1 MFGYGCFHVDMS
13 EIGVLEKCENES
25 PCLQST
31 KPVPTISRVREG
43 PTYLRLG
50 IIQGTEPILS
60 LVFGH

>member
-31 KPVPTISRVREG
+31 NPVPTISRVREG
-43 PTYLRLG
+43 PAYLLLG

>member
-31 KPVPTISRVREG
+31 KPVRRIRVREG
-43 PTYLRLG
+43 PAYLLLG